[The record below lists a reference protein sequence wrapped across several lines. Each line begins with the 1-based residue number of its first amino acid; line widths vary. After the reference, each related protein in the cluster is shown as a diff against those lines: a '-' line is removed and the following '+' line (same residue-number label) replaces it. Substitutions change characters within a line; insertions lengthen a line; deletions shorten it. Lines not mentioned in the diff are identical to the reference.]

1 MYTVVVTG
9 ALGVMVARVLTVL
22 VVVKVS
28 VMLYFL

>member
-9 ALGVMVARVLTVL
+9 ALGVMVARVLIVP
-22 VVVKVS
+22 VVVEVS